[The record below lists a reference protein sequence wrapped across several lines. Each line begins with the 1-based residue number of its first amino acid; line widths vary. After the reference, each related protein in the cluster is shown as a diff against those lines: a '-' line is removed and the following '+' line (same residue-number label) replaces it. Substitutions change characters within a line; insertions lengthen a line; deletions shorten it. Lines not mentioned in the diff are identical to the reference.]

1 MKNAKKIF
9 AVLVV
14 LALALSMVVP
24 AAAAEKTAKINIPN
38 ATAGQTYTIY
48 KMADLVTYDVEA
60 DTYSYKVAAGWKT
73 FFDDEQ
79 NIDVDETDFILY
91 ANSITDYSA
100 FAAAA
105 VKFAKDNSIA
115 AYATDTVGD
124 VDAPVEFDVEP
135 GYYCID
141 STLGTNSAVKL
152 TTDQTVTLLEKNSI
166 PGITKT
172 VYENS
177 TQNYGL
183 SNDASVGDTVN
194 FKITVATG
202 VGVDSLKIVDV
213 LSTGLKLSSNPVIDG
228 ENVKGTLDI
237 KEKSDNGFTAT
248 ITGHDDNTT
257 IDVVYTAIV
266 TPEADVETGIENTA
280 KLIYGENNTVTP
292 EVKTKTFTWTFNIN
306 KVDAND
312 EGLDGATFSIYAT
325 KADAEAK
332 RNPLTFTTGAEGEY
346 QYDPE
351 GTVTVIES
359 DGEGNYKIDGVD
371 SGNYY
376 VREIEAPTG
385 YNKTEEVFTAT
396 ITSDNKYNTDALTVE
411 VSDSKVVNYTGT
423 VLPSTGATGTAL
435 FITIGGVLVVAMF
448 VLLIV
453 RKRMTK
459 LVYTK

>member
-24 AAAAEKTAKINIPN
+24 AVAAEKTAKINISN

-60 DTYSYKVAAGWKT
+60 DTYSYKVAAGWKA
-73 FFDDEQ
+73 FFTAQGIE
-79 NIDVDETDFILY
+79 VDGTDFILY
-91 ANSITDYSA
+91 NNTITDSSA

-105 VKFAKDNSIA
+105 VEYAKKTAGVS
-115 AYATDTVGD
+115 AYDSKPVGAEN
-124 VDAPVEFDVEP
+124 APVVFDVEP

-141 STLGTNSAVKL
+141 STLGTKSAVYL
-152 TTDQTVTLLEKNSI
+152 TTNQNLTVLEKNSI
-166 PGITKT
+166 PGITKS
-172 VYENS
+172 VYEDS
-177 TQNYGL
+177 TEDYGV
-183 SNDASVGDTVN
+183 SNDASVGDEVEFVITVN
-194 FKITVATG
+194 TG

-213 LSTGLKLSSNPVIDG
+213 LSRGLKLNSDPKFKTNS
-228 ENVKGTLDI
+228 KGTLKIDD
-237 KEKSDNGFTAT
+237 KNDNGFTAT
-248 ITGHDDNTT
+248 ITGHDDNKS
-257 IDVVYTAIV
+257 IEIVYTAVVTSDAIV
-266 TPEADVETGIENTA
+266 STGIENTA

-292 EVKTKTFTWTFNIN
+292 EVKTKTFVWSFDVA
-306 KVDAND
+306 KVDSNNNS
-312 EGLDGATFSIYAT
+312 LTGATFSIFAT

-332 RNPLTFTTGAEGEY
+332 TNALTFTGADGVY
-346 QYDPE
+346 QYNPA
-351 GTVTVIES
+351 GTVTVLES
-359 DGEGNYKIDGVD
+359 DADGKYTIDGVD
-371 SGNYY
+371 SGEYF

-385 YNKTEEVFTAT
+385 YNKTEEVYTAT
-396 ITSDNKYNTDALTVE
+396 VTSDNKYNTDTLSVE
-411 VSDSKVVNYTGT
+411 ISSPTIVNHTGT

>member
-24 AAAAEKTAKINIPN
+24 AAAAEKTAKINISN

-60 DTYSYKVAAGWKT
+60 DTYSYKVADGWKT
-73 FFDDEQ
+73 FFNDEQ
-79 NIDVDETDFILY
+79 GIVVDGTDFILY
-91 ANSITDYSA
+91 KNNDITDYSA

-115 AYATDTVGD
+115 AYGTDTVGD

-152 TTDQTVTLLEKNSI
+152 TTDQVVTLLEKNSI
-166 PGITKT
+166 PGITKS
-172 VYENS
+172 VYEDS
-177 TQNYGL
+177 TEDYGV
-183 SNDASVGDTVN
+183 SNDASVGDEVEFVITVN
-194 FKITVATG
+194 TG

-213 LSTGLKLSSNPVIDG
+213 LSRGLKLNSDPKFKTNS
-228 ENVKGTLDI
+228 KGTLKIDD
-237 KEKSDNGFTAT
+237 KSDNGFTAT
-248 ITGHDDNTT
+248 ITGHDDSKS
-257 IDVVYTAIV
+257 IEIVYTAVV
-266 TPEADVETGIENTA
+266 TPDAIVSTGIDNTA

-292 EVKTKTFTWTFNIN
+292 EVKTKTFVWSFDVA
-306 KVDAND
+306 KVDSNNN
-312 EGLDGATFSIYAT
+312 GLTGATFSIFAT

-332 RNPLTFTTGAEGEY
+332 TNALTFTGADGVY
-346 QYDPE
+346 QYNPA
-351 GTVTVIES
+351 GTVTVLES
-359 DGEGNYKIDGVD
+359 DADGKYTIDGVD
-371 SGNYY
+371 SGEYF

-385 YNKTEEVFTAT
+385 YNKTEEVYTAT
-396 ITSDNKYNTDALTVE
+396 VTSDNKYNTDTLSVE
-411 VSDSKVVNYTGT
+411 ISSPTIVNHTGT

>member
-24 AAAAEKTAKINIPN
+24 AAAAAKTAKINISN

-48 KMADLVTYDVEA
+48 KMADLVDYDLEA
-60 DTYSYKVAAGWKT
+60 GTYSYKVAAGWKS
-73 FFDDEQ
+73 FFNDEQ
-79 NIDVDETDFILY
+79 GITVDETDFILY
-91 ANSITDYSA
+91 ANSITDPSA

-105 VKFAKDNSIA
+105 VKFAKDNSID
-115 AYATDTVGD
+115 AYDTKPVGA

-141 STLGTNSAVKL
+141 STLGTKSAVYL
-152 TTDQTVTLLEKNSI
+152 TTNQNLTVLEKNSI

-213 LSTGLKLSSNPVIDG
+213 LSTGLKLNSDPVFED
-228 ENVKGTLDI
+228 ENETAKLDVVKD
-237 KEKSDNGFTAT
+237 DDGFTAT

-257 IDVVYTAIV
+257 IDIVYTAIV
-266 TPEADVETGIENTA
+266 TPEAVVETGIENTA
-280 KLIYGENNTVTP
+280 KLIYGENDTVTP

-312 EGLDGATFSIYAT
+312 EGLVGATFSIYAT

-332 RNPLTFTTGAEGEY
+332 RNPLTFTTVAEGKY
-346 QYDPE
+346 QYDKE

-396 ITSDNKYNTDALTVE
+396 VTSDNKYNTDALTVQ
-411 VSDSKVVNYTGT
+411 VSDPIVKNYTGT

>member
-14 LALALSMVVP
+14 LALALSMVIP
-24 AAAAEKTAKINIPN
+24 AAAADKTAKITIPN
-38 ATAGQTYTIY
+38 AKAEQTYTIY

-60 DTYSYKVAAGWKT
+60 DTYSYKVADGWKT
-73 FFDDEQ
+73 FFNDEQ
-79 NIDVDETDFILY
+79 GIVVDGTDFILY
-91 ANSITDYSA
+91 KNNDITDYSA

-115 AYATDTVGD
+115 AYGTDTVGD

-177 TQNYGL
+177 TQSYGL

-202 VGVDSLKIVDV
+202 VGVDSLQIVDV
-213 LSTGLKLSSNPVIDG
+213 LSTGLKLTSDPVFED
-228 ENVKGTLDI
+228 ENETAKLDVVKD
-237 KEKSDNGFTAT
+237 DDGFTAT

-257 IDVVYTAIV
+257 IDIVYTAIV

-280 KLIYGENNTVTP
+280 ELIYGENKTVTP
-292 EVKTKTFTWTFNIN
+292 EVKTKTFVWTFNIN

-332 RNPLTFTTGAEGEY
+332 RNPLTFTGADGVY
-346 QYDPE
+346 QYDSKGK
-351 GTVTVIES
+351 GTVTVLES
-359 DGEGNYKIDGVD
+359 NGEGEYVINGVD

-396 ITSDNKYNTDALTVE
+396 VTSDNKYNTDALTVE
-411 VSDSKVVNYTGT
+411 VSDPKVVNYTGT
-423 VLPSTGATGTAL
+423 VLPST
-435 FITIGGVLVVAMF
+435 
-448 VLLIV
+448 
-453 RKRMTK
+453 
-459 LVYTK
+459 

>member
-1 MKNAKKIF
+1 MKNAKKLF

-24 AAAAEKTAKINIPN
+24 AAAAEKTAKINISN
-38 ATAGQTYTIY
+38 ATADQTYTIY

-60 DTYSYKVAAGWKT
+60 DTYSYKVAAGWKA
-73 FFDDEQ
+73 FFTAQGIE
-79 NIDVDETDFILY
+79 VDGTDFILY
-91 ANSITDYSA
+91 NNTITDSSA

-105 VKFAKDNSIA
+105 VKFAKDNSVA
-115 AYATDTVGD
+115 AYDTDTVGAEN
-124 VDAPVEFDVEP
+124 APVEFDVEP

-152 TTDQTVTLLEKNSI
+152 TTDQVVTLLEKNSI
-166 PGITKT
+166 PGITKE
-172 VYENS
+172 VKENS
-177 TQNYGL
+177 INAYGV
-183 SNDASVGDTVN
+183 SNDASIGDEIE

-202 VGVDSLKIVDV
+202 KGVSSLKVTDV
-213 LSTGLKLSSNPVIDG
+213 LSTGLKLNSDPVISRG
-228 ENVKGTLDI
+228 VGTLEIND
-237 KEKSDNGFTAT
+237 SDDNGFIAT
-248 ITGHDDNTT
+248 ITGHNDNETV
-257 IDVVYTAIV
+257 DVTYTAIV
-266 TPEADVETGIENTA
+266 TPEAIVSTGIENTA
-280 KLIYGENNTVTP
+280 TLTYGENDTVTP
-292 EVKTKTFTWTFNIN
+292 EVKTKTFVWSFDVAKIDSN
-306 KVDAND
+306 KN
-312 EGLDGATFSIYAT
+312 GLTGATFSIYAT

-332 RNPLTFTTGAEGEY
+332 TNALKFTGKDGKY
-346 QYDPE
+346 QYNPA
-351 GTVTVIES
+351 GTVTVLES
-359 DGEGNYKIDGVD
+359 DANGKYTIEGVD
-371 SGNYY
+371 SGEYF

-396 ITSDNKYNTDALTVE
+396 VTSDSKYNTDTLSVE
-411 VSDSKVVNYTGT
+411 ISSPTIVNHTGT

>member
-1 MKNAKKIF
+1 MKNAKKFF

-14 LALALSMVVP
+14 LALALSMVIPVS
-24 AAAAEKTAKINIPN
+24 AADKSATITIQN
-38 ATAGQTYTIY
+38 ATAEQTYTIY
-48 KMADLVTYDVEA
+48 KMADLVTYDVNA
-60 DTYSYKVAAGWKT
+60 GTYSYKVAAGWKA
-73 FFDDEQ
+73 FFDDQ
-79 NIDVDETDFILY
+79 LITVDVNDFILY
-91 ANSITDYSA
+91 DNEITDRPA

-105 VKFAKDNSIA
+105 VKFAKDESIA
-115 AYATDTVGD
+115 AYDTAIVGD
-124 VDAPVEFDVEP
+124 VDAPVEFAVEP

-177 TQNYGL
+177 TQSYGL

-213 LSTGLKLSSNPVIDG
+213 LSTGLKLNSEPVISG
-228 ENVKGTLDI
+228 ENVKGTLKIDD
-237 KEKSDNGFTAT
+237 KSENGFTAT

-266 TPEADVETGIENTA
+266 TPEAVVETGIENTA
-280 KLIYGENNTVTP
+280 ELIYGEKETVTP
-292 EVKTKTFTWTFNIN
+292 EVKTKTFVWTFNIN

-332 RNPLTFTTGAEGEY
+332 RNPLTFTGAEGEY
-346 QYDPE
+346 QYDSKGK
-351 GTVTVIES
+351 GTVTVLES

-376 VREIEAPTG
+376 VREIDAPTG

-396 ITSDNKYNTDALTVE
+396 ITSDNKYNTDTLTVE
-411 VSDSKVVNYTGT
+411 VTDSKVVNYTGT
-423 VLPSTGATGTAL
+423 VLPSTGATGTAI
-435 FITIGGVLVVAMF
+435 FVAVGGVLVVAMF